1 MDGLFSHAASANEP
15 GSQDDYRLPERR
27 HTVNVPVSAD
37 QAFEG
42 FSEYIHLWWPVNKF
56 SHFGPGSHV
65 TFDQGSLLEE
75 SEDGELHLWG
85 KVVHLDAPHTIVLDF
100 TLGMETAPPTHV
112 SLDFRERGTG
122 ADLVL
127 IHDGWSA
134 GYVGQEQYE
143 HYTQWPEILDYYAR
157 FMGANSQL
165 DR

>member
-27 HTVNVPVSAD
+27 HTVDVPVSAD